1 MDKIENYLSD
11 LNSEVQALMD
21 DEKLLPVPAFTQYVT
36 DGIAEKTGV
45 DEHYAVHCLMTDRS
59 NRVLGEIHGY
69 GISANQEVLT
79 LYYSVYDPT
88 LKEATAITAN
98 DFDRGI
104 NRMQGFYDL
113 SLLSLNIC

>member
-11 LNSEVQALMD
+11 LNSEVQALMN

-45 DEHYAVHCLMTDRS
+45 DEHYAVHCQVTDKA

-69 GISANQEVLT
+69 GISANMEVLT
-79 LYYSVYDPT
+79 LYYSVYD
-88 LKEATAITAN
+88 IV
-98 DFDRGI
+98 
-104 NRMQGFYDL
+104 
-113 SLLSLNIC
+113 LNLAAAKK

>member
-45 DEHYAVHCLMTDRS
+45 DEHYAVH
-59 NRVLGEIHGY
+59 
-69 GISANQEVLT
+69 
-79 LYYSVYDPT
+79 
-88 LKEATAITAN
+88 
-98 DFDRGI
+98 
-104 NRMQGFYDL
+104 
-113 SLLSLNIC
+113 